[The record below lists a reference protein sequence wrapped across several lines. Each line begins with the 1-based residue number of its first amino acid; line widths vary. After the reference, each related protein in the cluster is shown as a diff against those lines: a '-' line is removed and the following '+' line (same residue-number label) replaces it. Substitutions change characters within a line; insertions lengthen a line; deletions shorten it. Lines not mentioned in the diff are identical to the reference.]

1 MLCDIGGESA
11 LLSVE
16 YEVAAQRAADTG
28 AGRVLDWGAGF
39 GHLSVRLAA
48 HGLDVASFDY
58 RSELGGEPTTST
70 FRQYPELSV
79 TVSGDPV
86 KLPYDD
92 ESFDAVVSHGTLEHV
107 SDPIGSLAELRRILR
122 PGGWLLVSKLPNRWS
137 YVEYAARRA
146 GRYYH
151 GQLPHDHVYTVSSA
165 ALLLDV
171 AGYEVV
177 EAKRLN
183 LMPLTQLGRRLDAK
197 RAATVWKLNELLARV
212 PVVNLVATN
221 VDVVARK
228 PS

>member
-11 LLSVE
+11 LLDVE
-16 YEVAAQRAADTG
+16 YDAAAQRAADTG
-28 AGRVLDWGAGF
+28 ARRVLDWGAGF

-48 HGLDVASFDY
+48 RGLDVASFDF
-58 RSELGGEPTTST
+58 RSELGPEPTTST
-70 FRQYPELSV
+70 FRQYPELSI

-86 KLPYDD
+86 TLPYDD

-137 YVEYAARRA
+137 YVEYTARRT

-151 GQLPHDHVYTVSSA
+151 GKLPHDHVYTVSSA
-165 ALLLDV
+165 VLLVDV
-171 AGYEVV
+171 AGFEVV

-183 LMPLTQLGRRLDAK
+183 VLPLTRLGRHLDAR
-197 RAATVWKLNELLARV
+197 RAAAVWKLNELLGRV

-228 PS
+228 PG